1 MIWLLSTLRALL
13 GFAQRCTLRAFLPIF
28 LVLAL
33 VLSGAACRG
42 DDTETPP
49 GQDVELDDSD
59 ASPIAGTIQG
69 SFAVTSTGEATY
81 TLPLIVPPGAAGM
94 QPTLAVAY
102 NSASGDGM
110 LGMGFSLSGLS
121 AITRCPRTMA
131 QDGQVRGVRYDEKDA
146 LCLDGARLLPV
157 GNSDGVVEYRTF
169 PDTFVKVVAFPS
181 KVLENPA
188 ETLKVFTRSGL
199 ILEYGG
205 TPDARVMGRSGVIRS
220 WLVQRV
226 SDRSE
231 NTIGYEYLNFT
242 AADAHTREYV
252 PFRIRYTGNRS
263 VVPSRMVQFAYEPKA
278 ASDRRTL
285 FAGGLALTSSQQL
298 KTITMFGPESALVR
312 EYRFAYKSGV
322 GTGRTVLRNIRE
334 CAADDTCKPRTTFAW
349 HGSKPGFERIAT
361 PIKVPQSQLVA
372 PMMLDVTGDGLDDLV
387 V

>member
-1 MIWLLSTLRALL
+1 MLWIISTLHVLL
-13 GFAQRCTLRAFLPIF
+13 GSVQRGVCRAVFPL
-28 LVLAL
+28 LLAL
-33 VLSGAACRG
+33 ATALSGAACRG
-42 DDTETPP
+42 DEADPP
-49 GQDVELDDSD
+49 RGEDVALDDSD
-59 ASPIAGTIQG
+59 ASPIAGTIAG
-69 SFAVTSTGEATY
+69 SFAVTGTGEATY

-131 QDGQVRGVRYDEKDA
+131 QDGQIRSVRYDQHDA
-146 LCLDGARLLPV
+146 LCLDGARLMPV
-157 GNSDGVVEYRTF
+157 GISGDGVVEYRTF

-188 ETLKVFTRSGL
+188 DSLKVFTRSGL

-205 TPDARVMGRSGVIRS
+205 TPDARVMGRNGVIRS

-252 PFRIRYTGNRS
+252 PFRIRYTG
-263 VVPSRMVQFAYEPKA
+263 
-278 ASDRRTL
+278 
-285 FAGGLALTSSQQL
+285 
-298 KTITMFGPESALVR
+298 
-312 EYRFAYKSGV
+312 
-322 GTGRTVLRNIRE
+322 
-334 CAADDTCKPRTTFAW
+334 
-349 HGSKPGFERIAT
+349 
-361 PIKVPQSQLVA
+361 
-372 PMMLDVTGDGLDDLV
+372 
-387 V
+387 

>member
-1 MIWLLSTLRALL
+1 
-13 GFAQRCTLRAFLPIF
+13 
-28 LVLAL
+28 
-33 VLSGAACRG
+33 
-42 DDTETPP
+42 
-49 GQDVELDDSD
+49 
-59 ASPIAGTIQG
+59 
-69 SFAVTSTGEATY
+69 
-81 TLPLIVPPGAAGM
+81 M

-121 AITRCPRTMA
+121 AVTRCPRTMA
-131 QDGQVRGVRYDEKDA
+131 QDGQVRGVRYDEHDA
-146 LCLDGARLLPV
+146 LCLDGARLVPV
-157 GNSDGVVEYRTF
+157 GSSDGAVEYRTF
-169 PDTFVKVVAFPS
+169 PETFVKVLAFPS
-181 KVLENPA
+181 KVPGNPA

-199 ILEYGG
+199 ILEYGSV
-205 TPDARVMGRSGVIRS
+205 PDARVMGRAGVIRS

-252 PFRIRYTGNRS
+252 PFRIRYTGNRG

-278 ASDRRTL
+278 ASNRRTL

-298 KTITMFGPESALVR
+298 KTITMFGPESVLVR

-349 HGSKPGFERIAT
+349 
-361 PIKVPQSQLVA
+361 
-372 PMMLDVTGDGLDDLV
+372 
-387 V
+387 